1 MENYFDDITFRIVA
15 HRFKI
20 SGPESFSTS
29 ESNSLEF
36 IRSGELR
43 LEYADGLRV
52 PLKAPAFFWIPRG
65 REFRF
70 SLPPGTPP
78 GRASEHIYAD
88 ILGPRSER
96 MMAALDALFP
106 EKFFTP
112 RDPER
117 VSALFFELLRLY
129 RSSPERNHPEMAAL
143 AERLMA
149 LACSNSDGKEIPD
162 PYGLDRI
169 AEDLRSDPFAD
180 FDFSRLARKAG
191 LSPDHFRRLFRKRHQ
206 LTPHAYLNHQRMF
219 RAAELLRTTGM
230 RIKEIVFS
238 CRFTSGVEFSR
249 GFKKFSGLS
258 PRAYREQCR
267 RGGAFR

>member
-20 SGPESFSTS
+20 DGSESFSVP

-43 LEYADGLRV
+43 LEYADGPRV

-65 REFRF
+65 RKFRF
-70 SLPPGTPP
+70 ALPPEAPP
-78 GRASEHIYAD
+78 EQASEHIYAD

-106 EKFFTP
+106 KKFFTP

-143 AERLMA
+143 AEMLMA
-149 LACSNSDGKEIPD
+149 LACSNSGVNEIPD

-180 FDFSRLARKAG
+180 FDFGSLARKAG
-191 LSPDHFRRLFRKRHQ
+191 LSPDHFRRLFRKRHR

-238 CRFTSGVEFSR
+238 CRFTSDVEFSR

-267 RGGAFR
+267 RDGALR